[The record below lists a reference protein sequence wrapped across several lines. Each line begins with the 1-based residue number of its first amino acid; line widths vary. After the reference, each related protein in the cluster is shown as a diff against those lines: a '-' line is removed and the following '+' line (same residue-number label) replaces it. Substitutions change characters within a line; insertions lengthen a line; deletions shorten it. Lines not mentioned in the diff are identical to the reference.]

1 MLIMSS
7 CALLCA
13 AALAERCALAE
24 KYIEDRYLDWSLID
38 KAGSELEG
46 VLKEE
51 PANLK
56 ANLLLSRVWIFRG
69 DKAAGNDEKI
79 KCYDKAAELGK
90 AAMVIDQNSA
100 DAHFYYAAGIGRN
113 AQLKGIFNALGV
125 VGEVKKEMDRTIELD
140 PKHVIGLNALAQ
152 YYMEVPGLFGGS
164 IEKSEELLLRAKE
177 IDPNQSMTYVTLAK
191 VFMRQGKRGKAKEL
205 CEFVLNMKEPTK
217 KAYYILDDKPD
228 AEKLL
233 CELSR

>member
-152 YYMEVPGLFGGS
+152 YYMEVPGIFGGS

-177 IDPNQSMTYVTLAK
+177 IDPNQSMTYVTLAT
-191 VFMRQGKRGKAKEL
+191 VYMRQGKRDKAKDL
-205 CEFVLNMKEPTK
+205 CGFVLNMKEPTK
-217 KAYYILDDKPD
+217 KAYYILNDKPE
-228 AEKLL
+228 AERLL
-233 CELSR
+233 RELSR

>member
-1 MLIMSS
+1 MSS
-7 CALLCA
+7 DP
-13 AALAERCALAE
+13 LAE
-24 KYIEDRYLDWSLID
+24 KYIEERYLDLSLID
-38 KAGSELEG
+38 KAGAELEG
-46 VLKEE
+46 VLKKE

-56 ANLLLSRVWIFRG
+56 ASLLLSRVWIFRG
-69 DKAAGNDEKI
+69 DKAESNDEKI
-79 KCYDKAAELGK
+79 KCFDKAAELGK

-125 VGEVKKEMDRTIELD
+125 VGEVKKEMDRTLELN
-140 PKHVIGLNALAQ
+140 PKHVIGLNALAR
-152 YYMEVPGLFGGS
+152 YYLELPGLFGGS

-177 IDPNQSMTYVTLAK
+177 IDPNQSMTYVTLATLY
-191 VFMRQGKRGKAKEL
+191 VRQGKRDRAKEL

-217 KAYYILDDKPD
+217 KAYYVLDDKPE

-233 CELSR
+233 RELSK